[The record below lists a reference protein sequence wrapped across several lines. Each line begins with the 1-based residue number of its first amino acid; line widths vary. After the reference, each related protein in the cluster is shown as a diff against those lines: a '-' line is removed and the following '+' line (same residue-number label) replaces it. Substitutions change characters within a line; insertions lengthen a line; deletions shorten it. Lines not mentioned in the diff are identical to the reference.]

1 MAEEKNLQ
9 AEEVVSA
16 EATAEKA
23 PKAEKNKGEKKENFF
38 VRFGKKIKK
47 LCRDLVS
54 EMKKVVWLSK
64 KETVRNS
71 VLVTVVVVVTAVV
84 IGLVDAGFTYAI
96 KALGSIY

>member
-1 MAEEKNLQ
+1 MAEKN
-9 AEEVVSA
+9 
-16 EATAEKA
+16 EKA
-23 PKAEKNKGEKKENFF
+23 PKKPNIF
-38 VRFGKKIKK
+38 VRLGRRIAKFF
-47 LCRDLVS
+47 RDYTS

-64 KETVRNS
+64 KETIRNS

>member
-1 MAEEKNLQ
+1 MADKNEKV
-9 AEEVVSA
+9 A
-16 EATAEKA
+16 
-23 PKAEKNKGEKKENFF
+23 KKPNIFARMGRAIAKFF
-38 VRFGKKIKK
+38 
-47 LCRDLVS
+47 RDYTS
-54 EMKKVVWLSK
+54 EMKMVVWLSK